1 MSTYV
6 YDDDVDEDEE
16 VTSSVEW
23 VRSYLESNPV
33 LLFNA
38 EFLAKISNDAE
49 KNALDR
55 LLLDNIKT
63 RCRYNNGIN
72 FKQVPWYKQLQNPLL
87 LIPESYPARE
97 FQRRYRLPYPSFLE
111 LVDECKEVNIFNMS
125 NPYSTNLKIP
135 IELKILIALR
145 MLGRDL
151 CCDDVYEM
159 SFVPISSCNKF
170 YKQFIKG
177 ITEKLY
183 SKYVYI
189 PEGNELHNIL
199 RMYQM

>member
-33 LLFNA
+33 WLFNA

-87 LIPESYPARE
+87 LIPDSYSARE
-97 FQRRYRLPYPSFLE
+97 FQRRYRLPYPLFLQ
-111 LVDECKEVNIFNMS
+111 LVEECKEVNIFDMK

-151 CCDDVYEM
+151 CCDDIFEM
-159 SFVPISSCNKF
+159 SLVPISSCNRF

-183 SKYVYI
+183 SRYVYL
-189 PEGNELHNIL
+189 PEGNELNNIQ

>member
-6 YDDDVDEDEE
+6 YDDEDED
-16 VTSSVEW
+16 VPYSVAW

-33 LLFNA
+33 WLFNA

-72 FKQVPWYKQLQNPLL
+72 YKHVPWYKQLQNPLL
-87 LIPESYPARE
+87 LIPDSYSARE
-97 FQRRYRLPYPSFLE
+97 FQRRYRLPYPLFLQ
-111 LVDECKEVNIFNMS
+111 LVDECKEVNIFDMS

-151 CCDDVYEM
+151 CCDDIFEM
-159 SFVPISSCNKF
+159 SLVPISSCNKF

-183 SKYVYI
+183 SRYVYL
-189 PEGNELHNIL
+189 PEGNELNNIQ